1 MNVTKFFRT
10 AILQN
15 AIEWLLLNLESK
27 VINRLTIGILE
38 VAPTAF
44 YFISSYQK
52 SERNSKYFFPFHYRK
67 NVPETKLKSLLSAS
81 LKNIWCGTSH
91 LTHFKLMFDF
101 YTCGFLKFSVVIEV
115 EHRLKMG

>member
-1 MNVTKFFRT
+1 MNVAKFFRT

-67 NVPETKLKSLLSAS
+67 NVLETKLKILSAS

-101 YTCGFLKFSVVIEV
+101 YTFGFLKFSVVIEV

>member
-15 AIEWLLLNLESK
+15 ASEWLLLNLESK

-67 NVPETKLKSLLSAS
+67 NVLETKLKSFLSAS